1 LLFLQ
6 VSDNVGRRIQGEVA
20 SLTGEPDS
28 KKDKGVYVGVEDD
41 EVDTEI
47 KDDGLQVS
55 DNVGRRIQGEA
66 ASLTGEPDS
75 MKDKSV
81 YVGVEDDE
89 VDTEIKD
96 DGLGDI
102 WKEMSFALECSKVY
116 IYIGLKKIKEA

>member
-1 LLFLQ
+1 MLFLQ
-6 VSDNVGRRIQGEVA
+6 ISDNVGRRIQGEVV

-28 KKDKGVYVGVEDD
+28 KKDKG
-41 EVDTEI
+41 
-47 KDDGLQVS
+47 
-55 DNVGRRIQGEA
+55 
-66 ASLTGEPDS
+66 
-75 MKDKSV
+75 V

-116 IYIGLKKIKEA
+116 IHI